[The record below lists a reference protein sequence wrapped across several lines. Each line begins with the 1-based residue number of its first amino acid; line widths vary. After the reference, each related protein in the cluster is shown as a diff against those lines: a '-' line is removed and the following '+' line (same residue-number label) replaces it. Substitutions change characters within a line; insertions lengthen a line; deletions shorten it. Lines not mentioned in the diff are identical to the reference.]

1 MWKWSEWKWSWT
13 VMRVTN
19 ANFGEDEDEELP
31 AGWCDL
37 PQCFV
42 RTTSISLGARR
53 ETGPPTE
60 GQKQRSAEEQ
70 VRWGRESS
78 RSRACSSPHH
88 TQRKRPNEAQ
98 QNSLSDTGS
107 KWSGILGALIS
118 ILSLFTYNTHHG
130 TKNEMPH
137 IPFTFSTSENI
148 YTAMIRHS
156 HSRLARAMFIGW
168 LVQQGCAVEHWMVWI
183 LWLKKIIIHKLQDLN
198 RCDVWTLNCDS
209 HQLHSYVQ
217 TQPKNNLKNI
227 NRIGTI

>member
-1 MWKWSEWKWSWT
+1 MLILVRMRTRSCLRDDVTFPSASSEQ
-13 VMRVTN
+13 
-19 ANFGEDEDEELP
+19 P
-31 AGWCDL
+31 ASAWVHVG
-37 PQCFV
+37 
-42 RTTSISLGARR
+42 RR
-53 ETGPPTE
+53 GPPTE

-78 RSRACSSPHH
+78 RSRACSSPLYSSH

-156 HSRLARAMFIGW
+156 HSRLARAMFIG
-168 LVQQGCAVEHWMVWI
+168 
-183 LWLKKIIIHKLQDLN
+183 
-198 RCDVWTLNCDS
+198 
-209 HQLHSYVQ
+209 
-217 TQPKNNLKNI
+217 
-227 NRIGTI
+227 

>member
-1 MWKWSEWKWSWT
+1 MLILVRMRTRSCLRDDVTFPSASSEQ
-13 VMRVTN
+13 
-19 ANFGEDEDEELP
+19 P
-31 AGWCDL
+31 ASAWVHVGRRAR
-37 PQCFV
+37 PQRDKNRGV
-42 RTTSISLGARR
+42 
-53 ETGPPTE
+53 
-60 GQKQRSAEEQ
+60 QRS
-70 VRWGRESS
+70 
-78 RSRACSSPHH
+78 RSDGGGSHPDLEPAPLLYTHH

-118 ILSLFTYNTHHG
+118 TLSLFTYNTHHG